1 MNSLMI
7 NNKNLLLQFFS
18 GISLSSSTSLHI
30 LRQLE
35 QKQHALDLFFS
46 FLVDL
51 KLWERLSAVVS
62 FGVVMATTHVLA
74 EQAEKLVAAIALH
87 QLQTEHGSYI
97 ETAIR
102 LALESEREKPSGKL
116 NAKDIF
122 YRRVRRKG
130 SAFCVYL
137 LTMYLIENILFIIFT
152 IFLTT

>member
-1 MNSLMI
+1 M
-7 NNKNLLLQFFS
+7 KHLLTIA

-35 QKQHALDLFFS
+35 QKQHALDLFYQ

-62 FGVVMATTHVLA
+62 LGVVMATTHVLA

-87 QLQTEHGSYI
+87 QLQSEHTTLI

-102 LALESEREKPSGKL
+102 LALELEREKPTGKL
-116 NAKDIF
+116 NAKDLF
-122 YRRVRRKG
+122 FRK
-130 SAFCVYL
+130 VY
-137 LTMYLIENILFIIFT
+137 
-152 IFLTT
+152 